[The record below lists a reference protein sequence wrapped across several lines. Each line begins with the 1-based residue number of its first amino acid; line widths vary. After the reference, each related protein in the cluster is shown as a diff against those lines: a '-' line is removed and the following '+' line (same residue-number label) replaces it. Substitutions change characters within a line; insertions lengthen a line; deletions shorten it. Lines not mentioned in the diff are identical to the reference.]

1 MQQVEY
7 KKYISC
13 DKIFSIQPKKEINM
27 TTYSEIQKQI
37 STLQEKAE
45 KIRLA
50 ELESVI
56 NDIKSKIAEYNI
68 TAKDLGLST
77 KPKKIKNTEPV
88 APKYKNKKGETWS
101 GRGRQPQWI
110 KDVIDSGKSIDL
122 FLIKD

>member
-1 MQQVEY
+1 
-7 KKYISC
+7 
-13 DKIFSIQPKKEINM
+13 M
-27 TTYSEIQKQI
+27 TTYLELQKQI

-45 KIRLA
+45 KLRIA

-56 NDIKSKIAEYNI
+56 NDIKSKMTEYNI

-77 KPKKIKNTEPV
+77 KPKKVKNTEPV

-101 GRGRQPQWI
+101 GRGRQPQWV
-110 KDVIDSGKSIDL
+110 KDIIASGKTMDS